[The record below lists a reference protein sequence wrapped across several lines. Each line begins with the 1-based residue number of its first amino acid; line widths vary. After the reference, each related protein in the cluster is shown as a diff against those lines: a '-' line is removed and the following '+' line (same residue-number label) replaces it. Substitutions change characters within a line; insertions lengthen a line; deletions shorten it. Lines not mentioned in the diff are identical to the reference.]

1 MATRAR
7 ARAQALLTESE
18 RLEKELWALTQRLL
32 TFTQELQTQAQQQV
46 TTGGGEDVP
55 ADEH

>member
-1 MATRAR
+1 MARGNRAR
-7 ARAQALLTESE
+7 TQELLKESE

-32 TFTQELQTQAQQQV
+32 AFTEELQAQARQQV

>member
-1 MATRAR
+1 MARGNRAR
-7 ARAQALLTESE
+7 TQELLKESE

-32 TFTQELQTQAQQQV
+32 AFTEELQAQAQQQL